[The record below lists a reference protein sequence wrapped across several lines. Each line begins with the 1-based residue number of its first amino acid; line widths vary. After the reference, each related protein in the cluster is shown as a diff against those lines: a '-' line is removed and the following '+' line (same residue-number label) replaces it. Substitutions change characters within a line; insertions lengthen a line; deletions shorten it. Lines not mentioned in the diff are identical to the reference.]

1 MMDETEKGIP
11 VPMSE
16 RVKISDLKFDQ
27 ANPNR
32 MSLAQ
37 LVETGGEG
45 RIAFIK
51 RRF

>member
-1 MMDETEKGIP
+1 MSKLEKEISI
-11 VPMSE
+11 PMSE